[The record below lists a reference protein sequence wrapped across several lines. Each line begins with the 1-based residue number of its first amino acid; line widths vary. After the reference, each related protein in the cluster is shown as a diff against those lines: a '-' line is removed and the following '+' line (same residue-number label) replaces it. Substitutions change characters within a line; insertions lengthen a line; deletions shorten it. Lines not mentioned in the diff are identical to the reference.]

1 MNRLR
6 RLRRDE
12 RGVSLL
18 YVTTGF
24 LSFFAATALAVD
36 VGMLMT
42 ARSQAQN
49 AADGGALA
57 GAIALALDDFDDRT
71 AAGPA
76 VSAAVSVAQRNGVI
90 GEDVSVGPADVT
102 FPAAPNGQFN
112 RVRVE
117 VFRTEERANPLTT
130 FITAVFGMDV
140 AGVAAGA
147 TAHAVPANA
156 MTCVRPFTIPDKWE
170 ENEDPEW
177 TPDSTFNR
185 YTNKGD
191 LVLNAD
197 VYYPPQDE
205 SGNEVEEYR
214 GYDASADRGTPL
226 VLRAG
231 TGNNIQPTFYY
242 SWKMSGEI
250 GGDFYREN
258 IAQCN
263 QAVFDY
269 GSEMIQ
275 EPGNM
280 VGPTTDGIDDLL
292 AQDPNAYWDEGS
304 RSVKNSD
311 HARSPRI
318 FPIPL
323 YDPDLFD
330 QGKVNGRNAT
340 LIMRNWIGFFVE
352 ERNGNEVIGRITPI
366 LGTIN
371 PDAGPA
377 PAGIFPLAVQLVE

>member
-6 RLRRDE
+6 HLRRDE
-12 RGVSLL
+12 RGISLL

-36 VGMLMT
+36 VGMLVT

-49 AADGGALA
+49 AADAGALA

-76 VSAAVSVAQRNGVI
+76 VSAALSVAQENGVI
-90 GEDVSVGPADVT
+90 GESVSIQPGDVT

-112 RVRVE
+112 RVRATVYRNE
-117 VFRTEERANPLTT
+117 ARGNPLST
-130 FITAVFGMDV
+130 FISAVFGMNV
-140 AGVAAGA
+140 ADMAATA
-147 TAHAVPANA
+147 TAHAAPANA

-170 ENEDPEW
+170 EHQDAEW
-177 TPDSTFNR
+177 TIDSVFRR
-185 YTNKGD
+185 YTNKGA
-191 LVLNAD
+191 LVPNPD
-197 VYYPPQDE
+197 VYYPPEDE
-205 SGNEVEEYR
+205 ENYE
-214 GYDASADRGTPL
+214 GYDAVEDKGTKL
-226 VLRAG
+226 ILRAG
-231 TGNNIQPTFYY
+231 GGNNIQPTFYY
-242 SWKMSGEI
+242 SWKMSDDI

-258 IAQCN
+258 IAGCN
-263 QAVFDY
+263 HAVFAY
-269 GSEMIQ
+269 ESVMTQ

-280 VGPTTDGIDDLL
+280 VGPTVQGIQELM
-292 AQDPNAYWDEGS
+292 AKDPNAFWEDKPGCNCV
-304 RSVKNSD
+304 RTD

-323 YDPDLFD
+323 YDPDLYD
-330 QGKVNGRNAT
+330 QGKINGRNAT

-352 ERNGNEVIGRITPI
+352 ELDGNEVVGRITPI

-377 PAGIFPLAVQLVE
+377 PAGLFPLAVQLVE